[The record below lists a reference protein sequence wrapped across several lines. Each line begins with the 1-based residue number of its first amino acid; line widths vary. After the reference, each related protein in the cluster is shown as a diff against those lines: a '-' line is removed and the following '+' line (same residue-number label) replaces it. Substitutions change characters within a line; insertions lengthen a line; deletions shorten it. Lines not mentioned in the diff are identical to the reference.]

1 LRFFMVSLL
10 VLGCLEHPPT
20 QTPKRVGVWW
30 CGILTVTMN
39 PSDEQQRRERLALD
53 SYQLLARVLHDV
65 QTVDTSR
72 ALLDVRVD
80 TPIITMRPDQTDT
93 SHFCLLDADTFLA
106 KLEHDDAPADH
117 LIPALAPL
125 KMGELMPSVRK
136 LAAKN
141 PPALAFDLTK
151 LAHTP
156 PYGEHTWHPRN
167 REDIAELQAAA
178 GVPLWLYGI
187 ASVADAEI
195 ASEAGVDAIVV
206 HSGSG
211 VHLGAPAT
219 ADIFPDIF
227 DAVAGTVAIYA
238 GGWIESGV
246 DVFRYLALGAE
257 AVVVQ
262 SDRALLSLQ
271 RELVYAMRLT
281 GCATLADIGYEAI
294 FAPLFEEP

>member
-1 LRFFMVSLL
+1 
-10 VLGCLEHPPT
+10 
-20 QTPKRVGVWW
+20 
-30 CGILTVTMN
+30 MN
-39 PSDEQQRRERLALD
+39 PSDEQQRREQLALD

-65 QTVDTSR
+65 QTVDSSSE
-72 ALLDVRVD
+72 LLGVRVD
-80 TPIITMRPDQTDT
+80 TPIITTRPDQTDT
-93 SHFCLLDADTFLA
+93 SHFCLLDASTLLTQ
-106 KLEHDDAPADH
+106 LEQDNTPQHSH
-117 LIPALAPL
+117 VIPLLDPI
-125 KMGELMPSVRK
+125 KMGDIMPKVRK
-136 LAAKN
+136 LAAAN
-141 PPALAFDLTK
+141 PPALALDLTK

-195 ASEAGVDAIVV
+195 ASEAGVGAIVV

-219 ADIFPDIF
+219 ADVFPDIF
-227 DAVAGTVAIYA
+227 DAVAGTVAIHA
-238 GGWIESGV
+238 GGWLESGI

-257 AVVVQ
+257 AIVVQ

>member
-1 LRFFMVSLL
+1 
-10 VLGCLEHPPT
+10 
-20 QTPKRVGVWW
+20 
-30 CGILTVTMN
+30 MN
-39 PSDEQQRRERLALD
+39 PSDEQQRREQIALE

-65 QTVDTSR
+65 HKVDTSCE
-72 ALLDVRVD
+72 LLEIRVD
-80 TPIITMRPDQTDT
+80 TPIITRQDDHDQTDS

-106 KLEHDDAPADH
+106 NHENEASAHHKH
-117 LIPALAPL
+117 LIPALAPH
-125 KMGELMPSVRK
+125 KMGELMPRVRQ

-141 PPALAFDLTK
+141 PPALALDLTK

-156 PYGEHTWHPRN
+156 PYGEYAWHPRT

-178 GVPLWLYGI
+178 GVPLWLYGV

-195 ASEAGVDAIVV
+195 ASEAGVAAIVV

-211 VHLGAPAT
+211 MNLGAPAT
-219 ADIFPDIF
+219 ADVFPDIF
-227 DAVAGTVAIYA
+227 DAVAGTVAIHA
-238 GGWIESGV
+238 GGWLESGI

-262 SDRALLSLQ
+262 SDRALLNLQ

>member
-1 LRFFMVSLL
+1 
-10 VLGCLEHPPT
+10 
-20 QTPKRVGVWW
+20 
-30 CGILTVTMN
+30 MN

-65 QTVDTSR
+65 QTVDTTCE
-72 ALLDVRVD
+72 LLGKRVD
-80 TPIITMRPDQTDT
+80 TPIITMRRDQTDS
-93 SHFCLLDADTFLA
+93 SHLCLLDADTFLA
-106 KLEHDDAPADH
+106 NDDSDEVH
-117 LIPALAPL
+117 HKHVIPALTPL
-125 KMGELMPSVRK
+125 KMGELMPKVRK
-136 LAAKN
+136 LVATD
-141 PPALAFDLTK
+141 PPALALDLTK

-156 PYGEHTWHPRN
+156 PYGEYTWHPRT
-167 REDIAELQAAA
+167 REDIAELQAAV

-195 ASEAGVDAIVV
+195 ASEAGVAAIVV

-219 ADIFPDIF
+219 ADIFPDIV
-227 DAVAGTVAIYA
+227 DAVAGTVAIHA
-238 GGWIESGV
+238 GGWLDSGV

-262 SDRALLSLQ
+262 SDRTLLSLQ
-271 RELVYAMRLT
+271 RELIYAMRLT

>member
-1 LRFFMVSLL
+1 
-10 VLGCLEHPPT
+10 
-20 QTPKRVGVWW
+20 
-30 CGILTVTMN
+30 MN
-39 PSDEQQRRERLALD
+39 LSDEQQRRERLALD
-53 SYQLLARVLHDV
+53 SYQLLPRVLHDV

-72 ALLDVRVD
+72 EILDMRVD
-80 TPIITMRPDQTDT
+80 TPIITMRSEQTDI
-93 SHFCLLDADTFLA
+93 SHVCLLDADTFLA
-106 KLEHDDAPADH
+106 NLEHEETH
-117 LIPALAPL
+117 QQSHIIPALAPL
-125 KMGELMPSVRK
+125 TMGALMPKVRK
-136 LAAKN
+136 LAATN
-141 PPALAFDLTK
+141 PPALALDLTR

-156 PYGEHTWHPRN
+156 PYGENIWHPRN

-195 ASEAGVDAIVV
+195 ANEAGVAAIVV
-206 HSGSG
+206 HSGGG
-211 VHLGAPAT
+211 VYLGAPAT
-219 ADIFPDIF
+219 ADIFTDII
-227 DAVAGTVAIYA
+227 DAVAGTVAIHA
-238 GGWIESGV
+238 GGWLDSGV

-294 FAPLFEEP
+294 FAPLFEEA